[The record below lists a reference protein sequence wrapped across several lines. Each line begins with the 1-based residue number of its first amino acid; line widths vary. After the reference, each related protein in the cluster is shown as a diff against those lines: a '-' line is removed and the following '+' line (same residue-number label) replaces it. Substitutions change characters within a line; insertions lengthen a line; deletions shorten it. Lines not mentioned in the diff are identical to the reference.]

1 MKRTLLSIL
10 LLFIFVSFATSIPSK
25 RQDPLSGFKQ
35 CEGHF
40 PNIITSFSYSP
51 DPPTAVHQYVTIRLG
66 GKASEVVEQGALFSY
81 TGYDK
86 NNPNTVVFHNEVD
99 YCSLFVEQSGFSC
112 PVKKGDFNF
121 SATWPADHNPQPN
134 TVVVEYDIKAQI
146 LNPDGIKPLTK
157 STKHKEE
164 LCKVRKVELTI
175 KEF

>member
-25 RQDPLSGFKQ
+25 RQDPLNGFKQ
-35 CEGHF
+35 CEGYF

-86 NNPNTVVFHNEVD
+86 NNPNTVWILMP
-99 YCSLFVEQSGFSC
+99 C
-112 PVKKGDFNF
+112 KKGDFNF

-146 LNPDGIKPLTK
+146 LNPDGKILSCIKGSLSVQP
-157 STKHKEE
+157 
-164 LCKVRKVELTI
+164 
-175 KEF
+175 